1 MSRLLYRVAL
11 DLSSEVTTLELGEY
25 GISRITS
32 ASTLVD
38 GGRKKIVNLF
48 FFSFSLW
55 ERRILDPL
63 PEQSNQGSK
72 PHPEVEDRVYVS

>member
-1 MSRLLYRVAL
+1 MATRATVLEMLPTTPNEMDAICMEFRL
-11 DLSSEVTTLELGEY
+11 
-25 GISRITS
+25 

-38 GGRKKIVNLF
+38 GGRNEIVNLF

-55 ERRILDPL
+55 ERIILYPL
-63 PEQSNQGSK
+63 PEQSSQGLR